1 MALLTNVDSSY
12 YLKRYVAEFIANFNA
27 TFGNVEEIGDDL
39 GDNEYFISSENFGWV
54 NRYLD
59 MLGAV
64 SQERGPNFLARDM
77 MLLDNESNICLTVI
91 IMYNLYSQRLKFV
104 AHSYARFNVG
114 DHVFY
119 PSFSLKKLLN
129 DHRQETTVSM
139 LDIVG

>member
-12 YLKRYVAEFIANFNA
+12 YLKRYVAEFISNFNA
-27 TFGNVEEIGDDL
+27 TFGEIEEIGDDL
-39 GDNEYFISSENFGWV
+39 GDNEYFINSSNFRWL

-64 SQERGPNFLARDM
+64 TQERGPNFIARDL
-77 MLLDNESNICLTVI
+77 MLLDNESNISLVVV

-104 AHSYARFNVG
+104 AHSYARFSVE

-119 PSFSLKKLLN
+119 PSSSLQKLLS
-129 DHRQETTVSM
+129 DHKQETTVTM

>member
-12 YLKRYVAEFIANFNA
+12 YLKRYVAEFISNFNA
-27 TFGNVEEIGDDL
+27 TFGSVEELGDDL
-39 GDNEYFISSENFGWV
+39 GDNEYFISSTNFVWV

-64 SQERGPNFLARDM
+64 SQEKGPNFVARDL
-77 MLLDNESNICLTVI
+77 MLLDNESNISLVVV

-104 AHSYARFNVG
+104 AHSYARFSVQ

-119 PSFSLKKLLN
+119 PSASLEKLLN
-129 DHRQETTVSM
+129 DHKQETTVSM
-139 LDIVG
+139 LDLVG